1 LKLDIGEQ
9 ILSEQIL
16 STTDPTI
23 ISSRYMSDKG
33 LTNDFLKEIYPKLK
47 LNYKWF
53 RRTQWGEIKE
63 WGRRAKSR
71 EAYRW
76 RGRTPGHTLT
86 SGKQKEVYV
95 YFFTKMVRD

>member
-1 LKLDIGEQ
+1 LKLEFGEQ
-9 ILSEQIL
+9 IFADHIL

-23 ISSRYMSDKG
+23 ISSRYISDKG
-33 LTNDFLKEIYPKLK
+33 LANDFLKEIYPKLK

-86 SGKQKEVYV
+86 SGMQKI
-95 YFFTKMVRD
+95 FFFFCAKN

>member
-1 LKLDIGEQ
+1 MELDIGEQ
-9 ILSEQIL
+9 IFSDHIL

-23 ISSRYMSDKG
+23 ISSRFMLDKK
-33 LTNDFLKEIYPKLK
+33 LANDFLKEIYPKLK

-53 RRTQWGEIKE
+53 RRTQWGEVKE
-63 WGRRAKSR
+63 WGRRARSR

-86 SGKQKEVYV
+86 SGIQI
-95 YFFTKMVRD
+95 FFFYAKN

>member
-1 LKLDIGEQ
+1 MLDGE
-9 ILSEQIL
+9 LAKS
-16 STTDPTI
+16 
-23 ISSRYMSDKG
+23 
-33 LTNDFLKEIYPKLK
+33 FLKEIYPKLR

-63 WGRRAKSR
+63 WGRKAKSK

-86 SGKQKEVYV
+86 SGMQIKFLFAKWHNII
-95 YFFTKMVRD
+95 YFLLNFNRT